1 MLHCSI
7 VVAYSHSYSHGWFS
21 VNHHGGLLLHAKL
34 AVHFLC
40 QGVDFPCQ
48 DGFINYGS
56 CHGNEYIAIKEEDN
70 KLALYIAVLVWYLH
84 DGCYQLGVSCWLQDT
99 P

>member
-1 MLHCSI
+1 M
-7 VVAYSHSYSHGWFS
+7 
-21 VNHHGGLLLHAKL
+21 LHAKL

-56 CHGNEYIAIKEEDN
+56 CHGNEYIAIKEDEQIGT
-70 KLALYIAVLVWYLH
+70 LADFHFGTSAMVATNLE
-84 DGCYQLGVSCWLQDT
+84 CMPCWLQDT